1 MRRTWIKL
9 WVDQSLHGS
18 MIAELTPTQRW
29 IFIGLLL
36 LAGDSESSGTVFR
49 RKNEDGQLVGYSD
62 AVLADTLGVEIDEI
76 SPALRR
82 MVEKEKVTI
91 DPLGVVSICNWTKYQ
106 SEYERKKSGRINV
119 RRRVGQKSALDGEG
133 DVDRDR
139 DKEKKDGRIKNK
151 FDPLFDEFWKGY
163 PKKVS
168 KEVAREKF
176 MILARTGK
184 IPELIKATNG
194 YMDFLKHQEIHK
206 NFKQEPLNPAT
217 FLMKERWRDYI
228 EFKYEPP
235 I

>member
-49 RKNEDGQLVGYSD
+49 RKNEDGRLVGYSD

-82 MVEKEKVTI
+82 MVEKDKVTI

-163 PKKVS
+163 PKKVG

-235 I
+235 M

>member
-49 RKNEDGQLVGYSD
+49 RKNEDGRLVGYSD

-82 MVEKEKVTI
+82 MVEKDKVTI

-151 FDPLFDEFWKGY
+151 FDPLFEEFWAGY
-163 PKKVS
+163 PKKVG

-194 YMDFLKHQEIHK
+194 YMDYLKHQRVHK
-206 NFKQEPLNPAT
+206 NFDQEPLNPAT
-217 FLMKERWRDYI
+217 FLMKDRWKDYI
-228 EFKYEPP
+228 EVKYEPP
-235 I
+235 D